1 MMLGEFM
8 AGAEE
13 GDSAKSRILESV
25 LPSFDAEFSSRSP
38 SFGWCLLLLL
48 PLLPTLRHF
57 FFGCSLFVFC
67 MPMAVSSVKFLSA
80 PLCILGLWI
89 SSIFLEPPFVALP
102 CPPPLACL
110 PLLLLLLVMTGE
122 GRLGGTSD

>member
-1 MMLGEFM
+1 M

-13 GDSAKSRILESV
+13 GDSAKSRILESAM
-25 LPSFDAEFSSRSP
+25 PSFDAEFSSRSP
-38 SFGWCLLLLL
+38 SFVWCLLLLL

-57 FFGCSLFVFC
+57 FFGCSFKASLFVFC
-67 MPMAVSSVKFLSA
+67 MPMVVSSIKFLSS
-80 PLCILGLWI
+80 PLCTLGLWT
-89 SSIFLEPPFVALP
+89 SSTFLEPLFAALP

-122 GRLGGTSD
+122 GRLGETSD